1 MNKPITGKTLIASAL
16 IGLSYLFIPASVRAD
31 EFNCFQ
37 AGNCSPPALSD
48 STQCL
53 EGQDYTINTVDVPN
67 SDVVV
72 LSPHGG
78 KIELKTSN
86 IAEDIATLY
95 NWSRYDFAA
104 HGTSTCLDG
113 LSNYKRLHI
122 TSTHFDE
129 PQALALV
136 SSRPKS
142 VSIHGYGSSRGY
154 SSGTICVGGK
164 NMAQVS
170 AFIDYIETNKDA
182 FTGYELQAVDGTQA
196 QSGDVCEG
204 LRGMSSSNIVNKN
217 SSGMGLQLELNKVM
231 RKDLVKSSS
240 TYDELR
246 NVFYGAISHAMNQ

>member
-1 MNKPITGKTLIASAL
+1 MNNRLKSTILITFTLV
-16 IGLSYLFIPASVRAD
+16 GLNYLFSPAFTHAD

-37 AGNCSPPALSD
+37 TGNCAPPALFD
-48 STQCL
+48 SSQCL
-53 EGQDYTINTVDVPN
+53 AGQDYTINAVDVQS

-86 IAEDIATLY
+86 IAEDIANLY
-95 NWSRYDFAA
+95 NWNLYDFTA
-104 HGTSTCLDG
+104 HGTSSCLDG

-136 SSRPKS
+136 SSHPKS
-142 VSIHGYGSSRGY
+142 VSIHGYGNSRGY

-164 NMAQVS
+164 NTAQVS
-170 AFIDYIETNKDA
+170 AFIDYIETNKNS
-182 FTGYELQAVDGTQA
+182 FTGYELQAVNATQA
-196 QSGDVCEG
+196 RSGDICEG
-204 LRGMSSSNIVNKN
+204 LKGTSSSNIVNKN
-217 SSGMGLQLELNKVM
+217 SNGMGLQLELNKVM

-246 NVFYGAISHAMNQ
+246 NVVYGAISHAMNQ